1 MYVPAAREHVEVVG
15 YSGVFLVIYVDR
27 DEGNAELVA
36 LEENAFLMEAVPF
49 ESLRPFKQDP
59 S

>member
-1 MYVPAAREHVEVVG
+1 MYVPAEREHVEVIG
-15 YSGVFLVIYVDR
+15 HSSPFLVIYVDR

-36 LEENAFLMEAVPF
+36 LEENSFLMEAVPF